1 MRTANRDRCGQGLLA
16 LGLAL
21 ILCALPAA
29 ALSAEYEIF
38 GNGTA
43 FRGSVEVEEAD
54 EYQFVEI
61 GILGERVNLPAED
74 VVVINESGV
83 VAYEEKGA
91 SRIEFPEGNYTIR
104 YRGPIHDKSFQAI
117 HDRPYTVEVLLPPEF
132 DVQNPLLG
140 YISPGGEVTAENESV
155 RIRWEATR
163 FVELRYYDSIMERAL
178 VIFGTFWLALCAIFL
193 FPYLLVWLR
202 DRSEGR

>member
-1 MRTANRDRCGQGLLA
+1 MRTPSRDRCRQGLLA
-16 LGLAL
+16 LCLAL
-21 ILCALPAA
+21 ILFTLPAG
-29 ALSAEYEIF
+29 ALSAEYEIL
-38 GNGTA
+38 GNGTG
-43 FRGSVEVEEAD
+43 FLGSVEVEEAD

-61 GILGERVNLPAED
+61 GILGERVNVPAED
-74 VVVINESGV
+74 VVVTNESGV
-83 VAYEEKGA
+83 VAFEEKGG
-91 SRIEFPEGNYTIR
+91 SRIGFPEGNYTIH
-104 YRGPIHDKSFQAI
+104 YRAPVRDKSFQAVY
-117 HDRPYTVEVLLPPEF
+117 DRPYTVEVLLPPEF

-155 RIRWEATR
+155 RIRWEETR

-193 FPYLLVWLR
+193 FPYLLMWMR